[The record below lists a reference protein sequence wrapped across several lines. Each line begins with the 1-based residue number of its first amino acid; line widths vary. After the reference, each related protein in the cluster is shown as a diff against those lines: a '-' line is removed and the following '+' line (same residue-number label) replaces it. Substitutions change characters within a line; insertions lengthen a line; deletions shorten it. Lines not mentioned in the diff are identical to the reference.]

1 MARCF
6 PYTRNPV
13 AESMS
18 SAAAVEPGIDKVRS
32 LARPSSKVRFGFPEF
47 VLCYGPPPPL
57 SYHRLL
63 LAIRIRIMSRI

>member
-18 SAAAVEPGIDKVRS
+18 SAAAAAVEPGIDKVRS

-47 VLCYGPPPPL
+47 VLCYG
-57 SYHRLL
+57 RRRC
-63 LAIRIRIMSRI
+63 RIIDS